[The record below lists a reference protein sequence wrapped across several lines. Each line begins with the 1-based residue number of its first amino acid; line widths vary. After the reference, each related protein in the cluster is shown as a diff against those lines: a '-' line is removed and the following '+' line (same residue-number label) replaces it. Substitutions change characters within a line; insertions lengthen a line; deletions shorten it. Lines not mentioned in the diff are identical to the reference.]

1 VAALRTFA
9 DGLAPVVGD
18 FIRVHHLEVYG
29 GKVTGASKQYTG
41 SRTTVGHRLFDCV
54 VLEDYEALL
63 AKPRAEISS
72 WRESGGQSFL
82 SEDELVSIAER
93 DGLELTPRLFTLD
106 STELPREIDKMREL
120 LGERLPTTLSA
131 LDDQAGGEPEGIVLR
146 SADRSTI
153 AKARFRDYNR
163 TLRRRRK

>member
-1 VAALRTFA
+1 
-9 DGLAPVVGD
+9 
-18 FIRVHHLEVYG
+18 
-29 GKVTGASKQYTG
+29 
-41 SRTTVGHRLFDCV
+41 VGHRLFDCA

-82 SEDELVSIAER
+82 SEDDLVSTAAR
-93 DGLELTPRLFTLD
+93 DGLESTPRLFTLD
-106 STELPREIDKMREL
+106 STELPREIDKMREF

-153 AKARFRDYNR
+153 AKARFQDYDR